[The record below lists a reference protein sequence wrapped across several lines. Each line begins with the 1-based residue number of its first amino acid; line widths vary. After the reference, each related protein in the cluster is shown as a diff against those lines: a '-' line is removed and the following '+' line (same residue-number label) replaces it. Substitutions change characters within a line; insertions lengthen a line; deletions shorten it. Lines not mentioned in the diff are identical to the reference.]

1 MSDHKYN
8 VGDRVVVVHRLD
20 GTMYYSYTLQDSV
33 GTITEVKRN
42 KSDTDWIYKLDHED
56 LVFRPPNDEKS
67 AAEIAKIAWYQEKCL
82 DPAPAVISVTD
93 EDFENI
99 LSA

>member
-20 GTMYYSYTLQDSV
+20 GTMYYSYSLQDSV
-33 GTITEVKRN
+33 GTINKVKMN
-42 KSDTDWIYKLDHED
+42 HIGSAWIYQLDHEE
-56 LVFRPPNDEKS
+56 LVFRPPYDKNG
-67 AAEIAKIAWYQEKCL
+67 ATALAKEAWYEENCL